1 MLKEQPSLASKFMEN
16 NIFPDMKPKEM
27 MQHLQKQIIK
37 DFPEL
42 SDVSYEIRYV
52 HKSLEE
58 YLSPAFY
65 LTPPVD
71 TKSPNVI
78 YINNAGNSQRLDL
91 FTTLSHEGFP
101 GHLYQTMFFA
111 EANKNPIRSLIE
123 SGGYIEG
130 WATYVEPFAYGY
142 SASFIEDDAAKDI
155 GTLAWLNRSVN
166 LNICCLMDIGI
177 HYYGGARNRLRP
189 SCASLVFL
197 QPQPRRFINTLWKHL
212 QTI

>member
-1 MLKEQPSLASKFMEN
+1 
-16 NIFPDMKPKEM
+16 MKPKEM

-78 YINNAGNSQRLDL
+78 YINNAGNSQKLDL
-91 FTTLSHEGFP
+91 FTTLSHEG
-101 GHLYQTMFFA
+101 
-111 EANKNPIRSLIE
+111 
-123 SGGYIEG
+123 
-130 WATYVEPFAYGY
+130 YVFCRG
-142 SASFIEDDAAKDI
+142 K
-155 GTLAWLNRSVN
+155 
-166 LNICCLMDIGI
+166 
-177 HYYGGARNRLRP
+177 
-189 SCASLVFL
+189 
-197 QPQPRRFINTLWKHL
+197 
-212 QTI
+212 